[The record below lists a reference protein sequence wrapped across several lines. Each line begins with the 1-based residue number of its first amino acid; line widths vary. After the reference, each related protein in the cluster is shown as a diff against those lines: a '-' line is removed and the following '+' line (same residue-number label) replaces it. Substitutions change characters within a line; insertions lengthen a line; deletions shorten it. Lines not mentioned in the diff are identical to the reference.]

1 MTDADDSLAIVE
13 GILDRIV
20 YENTE
25 TGFFVGRVR
34 ETNAVELTTVVG
46 NLMAVSPGEQIR
58 FWGRWVEDPKWG
70 RQLRIE
76 RYETVVPSTS
86 VGIEKYLGSG
96 LIPGIGPK
104 YAKRL
109 VALFGTETLN
119 VIEKQPERL
128 RKVPGL
134 GKQRIQQIRES
145 WQKHRAIQSIMIFL
159 QSHGISPAQATRIYK
174 QYGDGA
180 AAVLRENPYRLAT
193 DISGIGFKNADKIA
207 HNLGIALDS
216 PYRAEAGLL
225 YALEQATL
233 EGHVYL
239 PETELVESAAQL
251 LGLDKQLLM
260 TPLINM
266 VSGRRLIRSGEA
278 IYTMLLFNAELGCE
292 RLLKILLS
300 TPPKPIDIKIDKAV
314 AWAERTNAIEFA
326 EEQREAIRTAIT
338 AKIMVITGGPG
349 TGKTTLVRSLVA
361 IFAKKDLHIALA
373 APTGRAAKRLESA
386 TGMEARTL
394 HRLLEFSPKNGGFT
408 RDENNPLNADVI
420 VVDETSMVDLF
431 LLHNLLKAVP
441 RHARLI
447 FVGDVDQLPSVGP
460 GNVLMDLISSNTL
473 PVVWLKTVFRQA
485 EQSGIVRNAHR
496 INRGEYPDFNA
507 TDFFFVERKD
517 PVKAAETIVELVTK
531 RIPPKFNLDPVRDIQ
546 VLAPMHRGEA
556 GVTRLN
562 EALQEALNP
571 AGERIAQRPFRR
583 GDKVMQMRNNYEL
596 DVYNGDVGIVTL
608 LDTEAGELEITFDDR
623 VVLYPLAELDDVVP
637 AYAATVH
644 KSQGSEYPAVILL
657 LLPQHYM
664 LLQRNVLYTAIT
676 RGKRLVIIVGDSKAV
691 DMALHNTKVAMRY
704 SHLSDRLAGRLHSP
718 DVSSEPS

>member
-1 MTDADDSLAIVE
+1 MTDADESLAMVE
-13 GILDRIV
+13 GVLDRIV
-20 YENTE
+20 YENTAS
-25 TGFFVGRVR
+25 GFFVGRVR
-34 ETNAVELTTVVG
+34 EENAAELTTVVG
-46 NLMAVSPGEQIR
+46 NLMAISPGEQIR

-109 VALFGTETLN
+109 VTLFGTETLN

-134 GKQRIQQIRES
+134 GKNRIQQIRES

-239 PETELVESAAQL
+239 PEAELMESAAQL
-251 LGLDKQLLM
+251 LSLDKQLLV
-260 TPLINM
+260 TPLTNM
-266 VSGRRLIRSGEA
+266 IRGRRLIQSGDT
-278 IYTMLLFNAELGCE
+278 IYTKLLFCAELGCE

-300 TPPKPIDIKIDKAV
+300 TPPKSIDIKIDKAV
-314 AWAERTNAIEFA
+314 AWAERTNAIAFA
-326 EEQREAIRTAIT
+326 EEQREAIRTAVA
-338 AKIMVITGGPG
+338 AKAMVITGGPG
-349 TGKTTLVRSLVA
+349 TGKTTLVKSLVS

-386 TGMEARTL
+386 TGVEARTL
-394 HRLLEFSPKNGGFT
+394 HRLLEFSPKHGGFT
-408 RDENNPLNADVI
+408 RDETNPLSADVI
-420 VVDETSMVDLF
+420 VVDETSMVDIF
-431 LLHNLLKAVP
+431 LLHNLLKAMP

-460 GNVLMDLISSNTL
+460 GNVLMDLISSNML

-496 INRGEYPDFNA
+496 INKGEYPEFNT

-517 PVKAAETIVELVTK
+517 PAKAVETIVELVTK

-556 GVTRLN
+556 GITRLN

-571 AGERIAQRPFRR
+571 GGERIAQRLFRR

-608 LDTEAGELEITFDDR
+608 LDSEAGELEITYDDR
-623 VVLYPLAELDDVVP
+623 VVLYPLSELDDVVP
-637 AYAATVH
+637 AYAATIH
-644 KSQGSEYPAVILL
+644 KSQGSEYPAVIVLIHT
-657 LLPQHYM
+657 QHYK
-664 LLQRNVLYTAIT
+664 LLQRNLLYTAIT
-676 RGKRLVIIVGDSKAV
+676 RGKRLVLVVGSSRALAIAIKANQV
-691 DMALHNTKVAMRY
+691 RERRTTLK
-704 SHLSDRLAGRLHSP
+704 GRLRA
-718 DVSSEPS
+718 